1 MSNFDAESYAAAWRR
16 RNEDERERIKNRI
29 PRAFGEAMRLA
40 RLIVAE
46 AGVEKVILFGSLA
59 EDTIRNENFDI
70 DLAIYGGHW
79 FKAREIAE
87 GSSFKVDVIEYDAA
101 PIHVRKRIDKKGV
114 ILWPENER
122 ANKRLSK

>member
-70 DLAIYGGHW
+70 HW